1 MLAHVR
7 GRDPKD
13 ITSEHIP
20 LSIRPLCPLWRGS
33 GRVCVLAH
41 VRGRD
46 PEDITS
52 NNIPLSIR

>member
-7 GRDPKD
+7 GRDPEGK
-13 ITSEHIP
+13 HIP